1 MFLNYHNQEMAFN
14 RYIIRELMKT
24 AGSETPPS
32 ASYEEVRGLM
42 KDALAEILNGAD
54 YVQIMQD
61 LNEEANRLH
70 MEALAQL
77 KE

>member
-1 MFLNYHNQEMAFN
+1 MNLLGDYRKKNPQFD
-14 RYIIRELMKT
+14 IIRELMKT

-42 KDALAEILNGAD
+42 KDTLAEILNGAD
-54 YVQIMQD
+54 YFKVMQD
-61 LNEEANRLH
+61 LNDEANRLH
-70 MEALAQL
+70 LEALAQL

>member
-1 MFLNYHNQEMAFN
+1 
-14 RYIIRELMKT
+14 
-24 AGSETPPS
+24 
-32 ASYEEVRGLM
+32 M

-54 YVQIMQD
+54 HVKVMQD

-70 MEALAQL
+70 QEALDQL

>member
-1 MFLNYHNQEMAFN
+1 MNLLSDYRKKNPQFD
-14 RYIIRELMKT
+14 IIRELMKT

-54 YVQIMQD
+54 HVKVMQD

-70 MEALAQL
+70 QEALDQL